1 MLNIYGETSKIVING
16 REYLGKHV
24 EVKDGKI
31 IVDNVVQEQSA
42 NTGNISVTVHGNV
55 SHLTTVSG
63 DVTVEGDV
71 LYNITTTSG
80 DVHCRD
86 VRGGVETV
94 SGDVSCS
101 TVYQD
106 IHTVSGSISY
116 NNCQ

>member
-16 REYLGKHV
+16 KEYLGQHV
-24 EVKDGKI
+24 EVKNGKI
-31 IVDNVVQEQSA
+31 IVDNVVQEQSVI
-42 NTGNISVTVHGNV
+42 TGNISVTVHGNV

>member
-16 REYLGKHV
+16 KEYLGQRV
-24 EVKDGKI
+24 GVKDGKI
-31 IVDNVVQEQSA
+31 IVDNVLQEQSV
-42 NTGNISVTVHGNV
+42 NTGNISVKVYGNV

-71 LYNITTTSG
+71 LYNVTTTSG
-80 DVHCRD
+80 DINCRD
-86 VRGGVETV
+86 VKGGVETV

>member
-1 MLNIYGETSKIVING
+1 MLNIYGEPSKIVING
-16 REYLGKHV
+16 KEYLGKHV
-24 EVKDGKI
+24 EVKGGKI
-31 IVDNVVQEQSA
+31 IVDNVLQEQSA
-42 NTGNISVTVHGNV
+42 NTGNISVKVYGNV

-71 LYNITTTSG
+71 SYNVTTTSG

-86 VRGGVETV
+86 VRGSVETI

-116 NNCQ
+116 KKEQ